1 MSKPSSAPPRINLDP
16 NPPKYR
22 TPVPS
27 FPRDPRLPSDIPSFL
42 ARDTERSSAA
52 DPESGAHEVTT
63 DAELTPVESMYG
75 LRTISA
81 KLDELTKATRAG
93 TEAVKAAA
101 QASRDAANES
111 IATRSELRGVADEV
125 KSLTR
130 RVTALEL
137 SSKWAPLTLSAVSL
151 TLVLWLGFQA
161 QQTQAQVQALQ
172 AQIQLLKPSK

>member
-1 MSKPSSAPPRINLDP
+1 VA
-16 NPPKYR
+16 
-22 TPVPS
+22 
-27 FPRDPRLPSDIPSFL
+27 
-42 ARDTERSSAA
+42 E
-52 DPESGAHEVTT
+52 
-63 DAELTPVESMYG
+63 DAEKTPVESMYG
-75 LRTISA
+75 LKSFA
-81 KLDELTKATRAG
+81 KELKELTN
-93 TEAVKAAA
+93 AVKASTV
-101 QASRDAANES
+101 ASQHAANES

-172 AQIQLLKPSK
+172 AQIQLLKR